1 MLIWQWGLIASSVL
15 FLVIFIFVL
24 RRYLSLKKSVSE
36 TDDIADDKSSKR
48 KRLKNDLKDASA
60 EEKKQWLTL
69 LDQQRSICAQLL
81 EGLPKSDFQGRAALS
96 CWAIF
101 LDVEIHVIEQSVPN
115 SEVSALLGAFKG
127 ILDKIDRAQEV
138 DELLKSLKVNQT
150 LLRELNKVIQRAGE
164 KVFSQVNVTSE
175 LNLQLE
181 TLQGQLAKEGE
192 LDGALALLRAEMASM
207 CEFAERLKL
216 HLAEV
221 KEEGDNALYV
231 DALEAFL
238 SDADESVFLHSVR
251 SELDDK
257 VADLKQLAAYQ
268 KTIIADLKEHVRKA
282 KLDHEGDGKH
292 IGAYDI
298 YIARLEKSLLE
309 SGRVVKRLEGKLE
322 SLQAIKYNLNIDVVK
337 RDEALRQKKAQLE
350 KQGADLTQG
359 MDIYGVFDEERN
371 TMKKME
377 DLLHQD
383 SFTEESDA
391 FASEQASKL
400 SSLRLMVN
408 ESELYVEMLEMDL
421 EKAQVLRE
429 SLEHKLLHPDSV
441 METANDESLKMDVLI
456 NKDLEEIENLHEIN
470 NELEAERKRLEV
482 DLYDVQV
489 QSEEFT
495 KLQGKIDELDGKIE
509 SVQKNYVEMEE
520 RYLAALMAK
529 EDGL

>member
-1 MLIWQWGLIASSVL
+1 
-15 FLVIFIFVL
+15 
-24 RRYLSLKKSVSE
+24 
-36 TDDIADDKSSKR
+36 
-48 KRLKNDLKDASA
+48 
-60 EEKKQWLTL
+60 
-69 LDQQRSICAQLL
+69 
-81 EGLPKSDFQGRAALS
+81 
-96 CWAIF
+96 
-101 LDVEIHVIEQSVPN
+101 
-115 SEVSALLGAFKG
+115 
-127 ILDKIDRAQEV
+127 
-138 DELLKSLKVNQT
+138 
-150 LLRELNKVIQRAGE
+150 
-164 KVFSQVNVTSE
+164 
-175 LNLQLE
+175 
-181 TLQGQLAKEGE
+181 
-192 LDGALALLRAEMASM
+192 
-207 CEFAERLKL
+207 
-216 HLAEV
+216 
-221 KEEGDNALYV
+221 
-231 DALEAFL
+231 
-238 SDADESVFLHSVR
+238 
-251 SELDDK
+251 
-257 VADLKQLAAYQ
+257 
-268 KTIIADLKEHVRKA
+268 
-282 KLDHEGDGKH
+282 
-292 IGAYDI
+292 
-298 YIARLEKSLLE
+298 
-309 SGRVVKRLEGKLE
+309 
-322 SLQAIKYNLNIDVVK
+322 
-337 RDEALRQKKAQLE
+337 LRQKKAQLE